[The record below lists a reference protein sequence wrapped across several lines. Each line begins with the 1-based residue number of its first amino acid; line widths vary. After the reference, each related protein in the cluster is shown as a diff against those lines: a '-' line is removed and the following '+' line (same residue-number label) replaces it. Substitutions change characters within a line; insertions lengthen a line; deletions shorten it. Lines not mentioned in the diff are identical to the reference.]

1 MEKLIRAIAHCHEDG
16 VCHRDLKPD
25 NILIDKNDDI
35 KVIDFGLSKYLDRNI
50 RSFKSRVG
58 TPSYMAPEVVMG

>member
-1 MEKLIRAIAHCHEDG
+1 MHKLIRAMAHCHEKG
-16 VCHRDLKPD
+16 VSHRDLKPE
-25 NILIDKNDDI
+25 NVLVDKEDDV

-58 TPSYMAPEVVMG
+58 TPSYMAPEVVLG